1 METEEERRAR
11 LQNDAATKQLSL
23 VMETEEERKARL
35 TQLRLAQESEDQR
48 SAKNGMDL
56 RLEFLNKN
64 SNIIVLGRHAMGTI
78 FLVQLYSKEEII
90 LRLGGRFYHL
100 IIM

>member
-11 LQNDAATKQLSL
+11 LQNDAATKQL
-23 VMETEEERKARL
+23 
-35 TQLRLAQESEDQR
+35 RLAQEAEDEKVQ
-48 SAKNGMDL
+48 KMEWIGFGFDL
-56 RLEFLNKN
+56 D
-64 SNIIVLGRHAMGTI
+64 IIWIETGVFKKMFKYYCHAMGTI

-100 IIM
+100 III